1 MARPYLHANPANP
14 ANPAST
20 ASTANPASR
29 MTILPALTFGLLLG
43 LRHATDADHIAAV
56 GTMASS
62 SREWWRS
69 ALVGA
74 WWGLGHSASV
84 LLVGGALVL
93 LRSPMPVRV
102 ALALEFGVALMLIG
116 LGVVALMRRRAP
128 ERSSAVKPL
137 LVGIVHG
144 LAGSA
149 VLALLLIGSTDSALT
164 AALYLLCFCAGT
176 IAGMAV
182 MSALFALPSRLDPE
196 RALTLHSGVRVVA
209 GVASVAI
216 GLALAHRVGVVE
228 GLFAAQ

>member
-1 MARPYLHANPANP
+1 
-14 ANPAST
+14 
-20 ASTANPASR
+20 

-62 SREWWRS
+62 SPRDWWRT

-74 WWGLGHSASV
+74 WWGVGHSASV

-93 LRSPMPVRV
+93 LRSPMPTRV

-116 LGVVALMRRRAP
+116 LGGLALLRRRAP
-128 ERSSAVKPL
+128 RQTSPVRPL
-137 LVGIVHG
+137 LVGVVHG

-149 VLALLLIGSTDSALT
+149 VLALLIISATDSALT
-164 AALYLLCFCAGT
+164 AATYLICFCAGT
-176 IAGMAV
+176 IAGMAA
-182 MSALFALPSRLDPE
+182 MSTLFALPSRLNPE

-216 GLALAHRVGVVE
+216 GLALAHRVGVEE
-228 GLFAAQ
+228 GLFAASLSQ